1 MARSMGQRVT
11 AIVLA
16 AVFLFTSVF
25 IGLLVVWQAMS
36 EDSSTTNQAAEQSSA
51 GQQMEDFTPVESVDE
66 LQITDI
72 VEGEGREAQAGD
84 LITVGYTGAVAA
96 TGIIFESS
104 FDNGEPVT
112 FPLSGLIE
120 GWQEGIPGM
129 KEGGQRRLLIPAE
142 LAYGDS
148 PPPGSSIQPGAA
160 LVFDITLYSV
170 EDMDQDE
177 Q

>member
-1 MARSMGQRVT
+1 MARSMGQRVM

-36 EDSSTTNQAAEQSSA
+36 EDSNTANQTTEQTSA
-51 GQQMEDFTPVESVDE
+51 GQPIEDFTPVGDVDE
-66 LQITDI
+66 LQVIDL
-72 VEGEGREAQAGD
+72 VEGDGKEARAGD

-104 FDNGEPVT
+104 FDGGEPVT

-142 LAYGDS
+142 MAYGDN

-160 LVFDITLYSV
+160 LVFDITLYAV
-170 EDMDQDE
+170 EETE
-177 Q
+177 QEQ